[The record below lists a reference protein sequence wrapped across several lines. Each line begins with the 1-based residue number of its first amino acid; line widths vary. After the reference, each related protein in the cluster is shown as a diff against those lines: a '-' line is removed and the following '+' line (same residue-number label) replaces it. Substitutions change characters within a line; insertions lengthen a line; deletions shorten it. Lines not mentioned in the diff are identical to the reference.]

1 MIMLQVQRR
10 FSCVSHLLCQLTRGV
25 LGLGCITCLVTPRVA
40 AQASSDPAWLFTTRV
55 LMTGSSDR
63 SDPPGFQVY
72 SAFTLEASV
81 RRMLGHSFAAELT
94 IRTES
99 REVDSL
105 YPAGEDRRLGSLELL
120 PLNLL
125 LQYRRQTGNVR
136 LYAGAGVS
144 ATFAWEKSG
153 ALDSTDMK
161 GSLGPALQL
170 GADFGLSPNVIL
182 NTDLKWNRTRLN
194 LTNGGAPLTDIRL
207 DPVSLGLGLGFWF

>member
-10 FSCVSHLLCQLTRGV
+10 LSCVSHLLLQLTRGI
-25 LGLGCITCLVTPRVA
+25 LGLGCITCLVTPRAA
-40 AQASSDPAWLFTTRV
+40 AQASSDRAWLFTTRV

-63 SDPPGFQVY
+63 SDPPGYQVY
-72 SAFTLEASV
+72 SAFTLEASL
-81 RRMLGHSFAAELT
+81 RRTLGQSVAAELT

-105 YPAGEDRRLGSLELL
+105 YPPGEDRRLGSLELL
-120 PLNLL
+120 PVNIFV
-125 LQYRRQTGNVR
+125 QYHRRAGNVR
-136 LYAGAGVS
+136 PYAGAGVS

-161 GSLGPALQL
+161 GSLGPALQV
-170 GADFGLSPNVIL
+170 GADFRLSPNLIL

-194 LTNGGAPLTDIRL
+194 LTNAGAPLTDIRL
-207 DPVSLGLGLGFWF
+207 DPVSLGLGLGFRF

>member
-1 MIMLQVQRR
+1 MLQNQPRLVR
-10 FSCVSHLLCQLTRGV
+10 VSHLLRQMTTCI
-25 LGLGCITCLVTPRVA
+25 LGLVCITCLVTPRVA
-40 AQASSDPAWLFTTRV
+40 AQASSDRTWLFTTRV

-63 SDPPGFQVY
+63 SDPPGYQVY
-72 SAFTLEASV
+72 SAFTLEASL
-81 RRMLGHSFAAELT
+81 RRMLGQSFAAELT

-105 YPAGEDRRLGSLELL
+105 YPPGEDRRLGSLELL
-120 PLNLL
+120 PLNLFV
-125 LQYRRQTGNVR
+125 QYRRRAGNVR
-136 LYAGAGVS
+136 PYAGAGVS

-170 GADFGLSPNVIL
+170 GADFVLSPNLVL
-182 NTDLKWNRTRLN
+182 NADLKWNRTRLD